1 MNLDNVDLGQL
12 LPLLIPIVLLELG
25 LLVWALLDII
35 RRERVKGGNKV
46 IWILVIVLINIIG
59 PIVYFIFGREE
70 DSSEKDSDNT
80 WTGGKS

>member
-1 MNLDNVDLGQL
+1 MNLDNVDMAQL

-46 IWILVIVLINIIG
+46 VWILVVVLINIIG
-59 PIVYFIFGREE
+59 PIVYFLFGREE
-70 DSSEKDSDNT
+70 GPAETDSGNT
-80 WTGGKS
+80 

>member
-1 MNLDNVDLGQL
+1 MNPDNIDLARL

-25 LLVWALLDII
+25 LLVWALLDVI
-35 RRERVKGGNKV
+35 RRERVRGGNKV

-70 DSSEKDSDNT
+70 DSSEKDT
-80 WTGGKS
+80 EIT

>member
-1 MNLDNVDLGQL
+1 MNLDSAEIIKL
-12 LPLLIPIVLLELG
+12 LPLLIPVALIELG

-46 IWILVIVLINIIG
+46 VWILVVVLFNIVG

-70 DSSEKDSDNT
+70 APQQDE
-80 WTGGKS
+80 